1 MNHCIAL
8 TWSYKWKFSHSN
20 VIKIAFCSFEKVFA
34 HTCCPLPHLALLTR
48 SVQSQFFFFFLPPCV
63 CFAYCCHLYW
73 GKFTQLRRQRVLFA
87 PCLYIAMICFA
98 LLHCLSFQ
106 NADKSGNILNRIS
119 CTFKLVPPF
128 FLICGNRKWNYLSC
142 CQLRTVPTIESL
154 SKFYMQKADCTPLCP
169 FAEWP
174 SRWTNLT
181 LRVCHSRIRTRL
193 SSPTTNSWRRSG
205 STPRAARST
214 ASWASAGL
222 SYPFCDLRRILEL
235 PQQLWAALQRA
246 VRRT

>member
-8 TWSYKWKFSHSN
+8 TWSYKWKFSHIN

-48 SVQSQFFFFFLPPCV
+48 SVQSQFFVFFCRRVSALHIAVIFIGANSLSWDVNVFYLLRV
-63 CFAYCCHLYW
+63 CTSPWFVLLYFTVFHFKTQIKVVTFWTEYHAHLNW
-73 GKFTQLRRQRVLFA
+73 FPL
-87 PCLYIAMICFA
+87 
-98 LLHCLSFQ
+98 
-106 NADKSGNILNRIS
+106 
-119 CTFKLVPPF
+119 F